1 MIFHYVAS
9 DKNGETIEDSG
20 DFKDA
25 AAVLEYIKSQGLV
38 PIKIRQAKVLV
49 SKFNKNLSSPINLT
63 DKIFLTK
70 YLALMLRSGTDLF
83 KAIDILMEDFKKPA
97 MKSLML
103 EIRENLEKG
112 MPFYST
118 FEKYPRIF
126 STVFTNLVRAGET
139 SGNLD
144 RIFQD
149 LSDSLEKK
157 RELKQK
163 IKSALTYP
171 ILLIVASFAILFL
184 LVTFAIPR
192 VSSMFLESGIEISA
206 ITRAIF
212 GVSSFFASYGV
223 QIIIV
228 FLLLIGGAFGFFRF
242 SKSGRLLFNR
252 LIYRIPIVRDIL
264 KKTSYQSFATTF
276 GSLMKAGLPI
286 LENLKI
292 TASAIPYD
300 EMSEALNRIAD
311 DGLSKG
317 LTLGDAFRREEVFP
331 QAIRTL
337 MIVGEQAGHTDEILI
352 TLADFYESEIDV
364 SVKSVVS
371 LVEPIMLLFI
381 GIVIGGIALAVVLPV
396 YQFVGQVGG
405 I

>member
-1 MIFHYVAS
+1 MLFHYIAS
-9 DKNGETIEDSG
+9 DKDGRTIEDSG

-25 AAVLEYIKSQGLV
+25 SAVLDFIKSQGWL
-38 PIKIRQAKVLV
+38 PIKIRQAKTLV
-49 SKFNKNLSSPINLT
+49 SNLNKSISSPINLT

-70 YLALMLRSGTDLF
+70 YLALMLKSGTDLF

-97 MKSLML
+97 MKSLLL
-103 EIRENLEKG
+103 EMRENLEKG
-112 MPFYST
+112 MPFYTT
-118 FEKYPRIF
+118 FEKYDRIF
-126 STVFTNLVRAGET
+126 SPVFTNLIRAGET

-144 RIFQD
+144 KIFKD

-157 RELKQK
+157 RELRQK
-163 IKSALTYP
+163 IRSALTYP
-171 ILLIVASFAILFL
+171 VLLIFSSFAILFL

-192 VSSMFLESGIEISA
+192 VSSMFAESGIKLSSITA
-206 ITRAIF
+206 IIF
-212 GVSSFFASYGV
+212 GISNFFSNFGIEIMV
-223 QIIIV
+223 FFIIII
-228 FLLLIGGAFGFFRF
+228 IGGVAVLRF
-242 SKSGRLLFNR
+242 SKSGRLFFNR
-252 LIYRIPIVRDIL
+252 IIYKIPIVRDIL
-264 KKTSYQSFATTF
+264 KKTAYQSFCVTF

-286 LENLKI
+286 LDNLKI
-292 TASAIPYD
+292 TSSAIAYD
-300 EMSEALNRIAD
+300 EMREALMRIAD

-317 LTLGDAFRREEVFP
+317 LTLGDAFRREMVFS

-337 MIVGEQAGHTDEILI
+337 IVVGEQSGHIDEII
-352 TLADFYESEIDV
+352 GTLAEFYESEIDA

-381 GIVIGGIALAVVLPV
+381 GLIVGGIALAVVLPV